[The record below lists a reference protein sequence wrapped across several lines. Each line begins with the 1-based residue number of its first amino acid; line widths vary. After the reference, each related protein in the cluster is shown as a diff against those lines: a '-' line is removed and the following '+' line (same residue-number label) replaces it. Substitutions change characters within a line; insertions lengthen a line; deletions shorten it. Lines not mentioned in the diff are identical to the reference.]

1 VIKLL
6 FRKAKAM
13 AALRFDDRFTSCGN
27 LNFDISNPS
36 LNEQH
41 TLLEHILDMF
51 A

>member
-27 LNFDISNPS
+27 LNFDKVT
-36 LNEQH
+36 QV
-41 TLLEHILDMF
+41 
-51 A
+51 